1 MRTRGKIAFVCT
13 NSADLRRLL
22 KFVIWL
28 FWNFVWLKQTLKR
41 LYLFAKVY
49 FRIKLPLCSARSS
62 YISSR
67 RYFTNYVFLSNTS
80 RIKEDVGID
89 SLDYVDIVAFISRNF
104 RFKANLSAIKDII
117 TLDELYEFICK
128 NHEN

>member
-1 MRTRGKIAFVCT
+1 MTKEGIKQLINTFLIEELEIESGK
-13 NSADLRRLL
+13 
-22 KFVIWL
+22 
-28 FWNFVWLKQTLKR
+28 
-41 LYLFAKVY
+41 
-49 FRIKLPLCSARSS
+49 
-62 YISSR
+62 
-67 RYFTNYVFLSNTS
+67 LSDTS

-128 NHEN
+128 NQEH